1 MRDFYERFYRTAP
14 QSSAHQAFCERVFGA
29 DLCQHG
35 FADLAQL
42 DALIAA
48 LMLRPGQ
55 RALDLGCGNGMISEH
70 ISDRTGAHVVGI
82 DYVAAAIAQAAARTA
97 TKRDRLTFVTGDLNA
112 LELPPGTFD
121 AIISIDSLY
130 FCDDLTRVVGQLA
143 AALVPDGQMALL
155 YAHGWAPWT
164 PPEQFD
170 ARTLAPGSTP
180 LGAALTANG
189 LRFTTLD
196 LTAEDARLAHLRE
209 AVLDDL
215 RSQLEEQDLT
225 FVYEN
230 RIGDARGTAKAI
242 AAGLHRR
249 YLYRVRR

>member
-1 MRDFYERFYRTAP
+1 MRDSYERFYRAAP
-14 QSSAHQAFCERVFGA
+14 QSSAHQTFCERVFGA

-35 FADLAQL
+35 FADLAQP
-42 DALIAA
+42 DALMAA
-48 LMLRPGQ
+48 RGLRPGR
-55 RALDLGCGNGMISEH
+55 RALDLGCGNGMISER

-82 DYVAAAIAQAAARTA
+82 DYVAAA
-97 TKRDRLTFVTGDLNA
+97 
-112 LELPPGTFD
+112 
-121 AIISIDSLY
+121 
-130 FCDDLTRVVGQLA
+130 
-143 AALVPDGQMALL
+143 
-155 YAHGWAPWT
+155 
-164 PPEQFD
+164 PEQFD

-196 LTAEDARLAHLRE
+196 PTAEDESLADLRE

-215 RSQLEEQDLT
+215 RPQVEEQDLM

-230 RIGDARGTAKAI
+230 RTGDARGTAKAI

-249 YLYRVRR
+249 YLYRVRK